1 MSKQS
6 EQFRLNVSVDL
17 AGVAVLLVLTAIVA
31 VGAILPVFT
40 ARVAHRELEERLD
53 AGRLEVRNL
62 REQRADL
69 EINLLRLEND
79 LRATRVEVEPVARLN
94 SRISRLTESASK
106 RKLALDRIAPE
117 APQKAAKATLVPI
130 RIEGRG
136 AFLSS
141 RDWIADLRTE
151 FPDVAIAGFQI
162 ARDNANRSDS
172 ASFSFDLVWYAA
184 PAAQPS
190 QTAQKK

>member
-1 MSKQS
+1 MRKKV
-6 EQFRLNVSVDL
+6 EQFRLNMSVDL
-17 AGVAVLLVLTAIVA
+17 AGVVVALMLTAIVA

-40 ARVAHRELEERLD
+40 ARVAHRELEERLE
-53 AGRLEVRNL
+53 AGRVEVRNL

-69 EINLLRLEND
+69 ELNLVRLEND

-94 SRISRLTESASK
+94 SRISRLTESASR

-117 APQKAAKATLVPI
+117 PPQKAAKATLVPI

-136 AFLSS
+136 AFLSG

-151 FPDVAIAGFQI
+151 FPDVAVAGFQI
-162 ARDNANRSDS
+162 SRDNANRTDS
-172 ASFSFDLVWYAA
+172 ASFSFDLVWHAA
-184 PAAQPS
+184 PSAQAAQA
-190 QTAQKK
+190 AQKK